1 MIEQFTELEKIVV
14 LDFGSQYNQLITR
27 RIREFGV
34 FSELVSHRTTAEDIK
49 AMGNVK
55 GVIFSG
61 GPNSV
66 YEEDAFKVDPAI
78 FDMGIPVLG
87 ICYGMQLMTDHF
99 GGKVIPADEREYG
112 RSDIQ
117 ILDLDSP
124 MFKGLADI
132 ESVWMSHGDKI
143 TEIPAGFKVIAKND
157 TCPVAAFANAAEK
170 FYGVQFHPEVQHSV
184 HGNEMLK
191 NFAFGVCGC
200 SGDWSI
206 ANFIE
211 IETKKIRET
220 VGDKKV
226 LLGLSG
232 GVDSSVVGVLL
243 HKAIGSQLTC
253 IFVDTACCAKAKA
266 IKLWKA
272 L

>member
-117 ILDLDSP
+117 ILDLDTP
-124 MFKGLADI
+124 MFKGLSDI

-143 TEIPAGFKVIAKND
+143 TEIPAGFKVTATND
-157 TCPVAAFANAAEK
+157 NCPVAAFANTAEK

-191 NFAFGVCGC
+191 NFAFEVCGC
-200 SGDWSI
+200 SGNWSI

-226 LLGLSG
+226 LLGLVRRG
-232 GVDSSVVGVLL
+232 
-243 HKAIGSQLTC
+243 
-253 IFVDTACCAKAKA
+253 
-266 IKLWKA
+266 
-272 L
+272 